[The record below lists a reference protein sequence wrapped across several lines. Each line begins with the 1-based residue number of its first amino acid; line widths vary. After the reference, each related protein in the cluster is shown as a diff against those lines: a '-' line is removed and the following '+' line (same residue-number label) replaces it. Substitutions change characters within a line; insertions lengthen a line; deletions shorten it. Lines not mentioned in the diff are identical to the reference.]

1 MRTGTFI
8 QNNLKLPKE
17 KTRNGSISSRV
28 SVGTYK
34 IVMAKG
40 KETSEHVIELV
51 DHTNAGLSETLSHDT
66 RISLSRL

>member
-1 MRTGTFI
+1 
-8 QNNLKLPKE
+8 
-17 KTRNGSISSRV
+17 
-28 SVGTYK
+28 
-34 IVMAKG
+34 MAKG